1 MTNKSTV
8 VSCVLASL
16 AGVCFITGM
25 TLLTSEGSSAN
36 NGTYKEIVTDN

>member
-25 TLLTSEGSSAN
+25 TLLTSEGSSSN
-36 NGTYKEIVTDN
+36 HGTYKETATNN

>member
-8 VSCVLASL
+8 VSCMLATL

-25 TLLTSEGSSAN
+25 TLLTSEGSAAV
-36 NGTYKEIVTDN
+36 NGTYEEITSNN

>member
-1 MTNKSTV
+1 MINKSTV

-25 TLLTSEGSSAN
+25 TLLTSEGSAAN
-36 NGTYKEIVTDN
+36 DGAYKEITANN